1 MSETPAAQTSPDTSP
16 PPDAGTGDRLRQW
29 FGAEPF
35 VALVLAL
42 LIGLGG
48 AYGAIAFREVYRA
61 FQRVG
66 FGTGADELYTHVAA
80 LPAWQVI
87 AAPTLGGLMVGLFI
101 RFALPGRRPQGV
113 ADVMESAALRAGRMD
128 WRAWLGSA
136 LVNTASIGSG
146 ASVGREGPVVHL
158 GAGIAS
164 FIAARL
170 GLGRAQCVTMLGCG
184 VAAAVSASFNAP
196 IAGVF
201 FALEVVIG
209 HYALSAFAP
218 IVIASVVGAIITRI
232 HFGDFPAFVLPSHS
246 ITSVLEF
253 PAFAILGV
261 ASALVAITFMRSIA
275 VTRALSLKV
284 PAPDWLRPAVGGLLV
299 GLIAL
304 VFPNVLG
311 VGYGTTDA
319 AIRELLP
326 FWTLI
331 ALLAAKTAATSI
343 CLGSGFGGGVFSP
356 SLFLG
361 AMLGGAFGIVATSIF
376 PDQSSGHGAYTLVG
390 MGAVAGCVLGAP
402 ISTILIIF
410 ELTGDYAITVAVMVG
425 VVVASLITQNVHGK
439 SFFHWQLGVRGIT
452 LTGGL
457 EQSLLSAIKVR
468 DLMRAEFATV
478 PLGATMAQIRECL
491 LEAPHGELFVT
502 DDEGRP
508 HGTITLADLS
518 HSAFDTSNDPLLRA
532 SDVARANPPVVTVED
547 DLEAAI
553 ARMKEAGEE
562 HLGVIDG
569 AEDGK
574 LVGFVH
580 QVDVMLAYNRALL
593 QARREERGED

>member
-1 MSETPAAQTSPDTSP
+1 MPTAQTSPDARP
-16 PPDAGTGDRLRQW
+16 PPDASIGNRLRRW
-29 FGAEPF
+29 LGAEPF

-48 AYGAIAFREVYRA
+48 AYGAIAFRVVYRA
-61 FQRVG
+61 FQTLA
-66 FGTGADELYTHVAA
+66 FGTGADKLYTHVAA
-80 LPAWQVI
+80 LPAWQII

-146 ASVGREGPVVHL
+146 ASVGREGPAVHL

-261 ASALVAITFMRSIA
+261 ASALVAIAFMRSVA
-275 VTRALSLKV
+275 LTRTLSLKV

-319 AIRELLP
+319 AIRDLLP

-331 ALLAAKTAATSI
+331 ALLVAKTAATSI

-361 AMLGGAFGIVATSIF
+361 AMLGGAYGIIATSVF
-376 PDQSSGHGAYTLVG
+376 PEQSSGHGAYTLVG

-402 ISTILIIF
+402 ISTILIVF

-439 SFFHWQLGVRGIT
+439 SFFHWQLGLRGIT
-452 LTGGL
+452 LAGGL

-478 PLGATMAQIRECL
+478 PPGATMAQIRKRL

-502 DDEGRP
+502 DDDGRP
-508 HGTITLADLS
+508 QGTITLSDLS

-532 SDVARANPPVVTVED
+532 TDVARADPPVVTVAD
-547 DLEAAI
+547 DLEAVL

-562 HLGVIDG
+562 HLGVIDETEAG
-569 AEDGK
+569 R

-580 QVDVMLAYNRALL
+580 EIDVMLAYNRALL
-593 QARREERGED
+593 QARREERGGD